1 MDIPTPQSFHQDTTA
16 KPSSSLRSEILGAPQ
31 MGISRGDVKLGV
43 SADGG
48 SSVEIVEVSNG
59 GTGVLSWYA
68 TTTSPWLQVAPYTGV
83 AVGSDLPCEDDTPCE
98 RKGKMELSV
107 DTSKLPAGTTSGQIV
122 VQGLGTDQQQV
133 INVTV
138 SQVTRLGAPG
148 IRRN

>member
-1 MDIPTPQSFHQDTTA
+1 
-16 KPSSSLRSEILGAPQ
+16 RN
-31 MGISRGDVKLGV
+31 DVSVGV

-48 SSVEIVEVSNG
+48 SSVEIVEVTNG

-68 TTTSPWLQVAPYTGV
+68 TTSSAWLKIAPYTGV
-83 AVGSDLPCEDDTPCE
+83 AVGAELPCDSGAPCE

-107 DTSKLPAGTTSGQIV
+107 DTSKLPAGTTTAQVI

-138 SQVTRLGAPG
+138 KQITRLGAPG
-148 IRRN
+148 IRRD